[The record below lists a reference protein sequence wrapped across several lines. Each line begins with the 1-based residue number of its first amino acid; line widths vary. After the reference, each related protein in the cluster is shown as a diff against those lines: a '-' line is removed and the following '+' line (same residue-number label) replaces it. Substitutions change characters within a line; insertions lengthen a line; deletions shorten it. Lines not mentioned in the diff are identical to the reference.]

1 MYNFL
6 SLNFGEIEAAKSD
19 LWDCL
24 KPNALNIL
32 ISIDN
37 SEVYFQISDDILPL
51 KKCACLE
58 TAFIEY
64 AEFVE
69 SKGIM
74 AFSNEL
80 LLGLMQCVY
89 DEDIDAMYQIITNQ
103 GGKIEF
109 VNDRDFNFSDGVL
122 DQIAIEYPNAPLCM
136 IQTAEIDVIIN
147 EHKIIYNGNSVELKD
162 LFGCIDYFDARSCVF
177 TKDKT
182 TFLS

>member
-1 MYNFL
+1 M
-6 SLNFGEIEAAKSD
+6 
-19 LWDCL
+19 W
-24 KPNALNIL
+24 
-32 ISIDN
+32 
-37 SEVYFQISDDILPL
+37 
-51 KKCACLE
+51 
-58 TAFIEY
+58 
-64 AEFVE
+64 
-69 SKGIM
+69 
-74 AFSNEL
+74 
-80 LLGLMQCVY
+80 
-89 DEDIDAMYQIITNQ
+89 ITNQ

-182 TFLS
+182 TFLSWTVNLEVIDEHWFQWEGRPKPQ